1 MSLKSGAFTPITCQE
16 LRRALHRTS
25 EELGR
30 VCKLTMDPR
39 HSSIRLFRKAASELL
54 CKHALASMWLE
65 DARET
70 EGTLQPYLKPLF
82 LNIAVP
88 REV

>member
-25 EELGR
+25 EEL
-30 VCKLTMDPR
+30 
-39 HSSIRLFRKAASELL
+39 
-54 CKHALASMWLE
+54 ASMWLE
-65 DARET
+65 DAREP